1 MKKGLI
7 KAVTLAVIFILT
19 LIISGRF
26 MDQNQADLTTEMG
39 QAVLPVI
46 TLYYDDMR
54 INELHGYT
62 VQMNAAG
69 MRDTITPVSGNK
81 EIALRIR
88 TYGYEID
95 EVSYEI
101 RSIDGKRLISDGAL
115 ATTLEKE
122 EHMKAS
128 IPVQSLLEQEK
139 EYILTLRLKQ
149 GDDICYYYTRI
160 ADDRDCYVKESMEF
174 ALKVNDLTF
183 SDIPDELST
192 YWEPDVSGDNSTL
205 HKVTIN
211 SSLTQANWADFE
223 CSRLTSL
230 VPSVKEMNL
239 SYNVIILN
247 YVVTAKGESGELEY
261 FNVEE
266 RYRIRYTSERMYL
279 LNFERIMNQIFNG
292 ENDFLYENFLQLGIR
307 SREVEY
313 MQNETGSVTCFVQE
327 GDLWSYNQN
336 TNRLAE
342 VFSFRGH
349 EGIDARENY
358 MQHDIRILDIN
369 EAGDTDYVVYGYMN
383 RGIHEGKAGIS
394 FMHYDN
400 LTNMN
405 EEKLFISFDK
415 SFEVLKAELGKMLYE
430 NTEGSIYLLFDGTA
444 YCADA
449 SSLDMKVIAS
459 DLNDNTCAVSES
471 NRYFAWIGDK
481 ASRKINIMDLET
493 GNIEQVSVK
502 KGRKLKV
509 LGFLGEDL
517 VYGLTKDENKKN
529 ITAGM
534 EQTPMYALRIVSGS
548 DTELLKKYQKSGYYI
563 SNVEFVDGVLIIHR
577 LILGE
582 GGYTQT
588 QQDSI
593 VNRNQDTSELEVI
606 HTTVTERRQTQVQLV
621 LPESEP
627 DSQPVYVAARLV
639 MNREDRETSLKSEQ
653 EKQSYFAYAWGKVEK
668 VSTDLSEAIRSAD
681 ENLGV
686 VVDNEQNYIWN
697 RARKSIVMPLDVE
710 ISDADAS
717 GTPVE
722 KCVSAM
728 LKNEGVEV
736 DVGGLLDQGQTI
748 QEIMES
754 LLSGRKVL
762 NIMGCSLTQILYY
775 VGCGTPVMAVADAGQ
790 VVLVTGYDAVN
801 VWIYDP
807 GTAQTIKK
815 TIEEAEEEFLAAGGI
830 YMAYQ

>member
-1 MKKGLI
+1 
-7 KAVTLAVIFILT
+7 
-19 LIISGRF
+19 
-26 MDQNQADLTTEMG
+26 
-39 QAVLPVI
+39 
-46 TLYYDDMR
+46 
-54 INELHGYT
+54 
-62 VQMNAAG
+62 
-69 MRDTITPVSGNK
+69 
-81 EIALRIR
+81 
-88 TYGYEID
+88 
-95 EVSYEI
+95 
-101 RSIDGKRLISDGAL
+101 
-115 ATTLEKE
+115 
-122 EHMKAS
+122 
-128 IPVQSLLEQEK
+128 
-139 EYILTLRLKQ
+139 
-149 GDDICYYYTRI
+149 
-160 ADDRDCYVKESMEF
+160 
-174 ALKVNDLTF
+174 
-183 SDIPDELST
+183 
-192 YWEPDVSGDNSTL
+192 
-205 HKVTIN
+205 
-211 SSLTQANWADFE
+211 
-223 CSRLTSL
+223 
-230 VPSVKEMNL
+230 
-239 SYNVIILN
+239 
-247 YVVTAKGESGELEY
+247 
-261 FNVEE
+261 
-266 RYRIRYTSERMYL
+266 
-279 LNFERIMNQIFNG
+279 
-292 ENDFLYENFLQLGIR
+292 
-307 SREVEY
+307 
-313 MQNETGSVTCFVQE
+313 
-327 GDLWSYNQN
+327 
-336 TNRLAE
+336 
-342 VFSFRGH
+342 
-349 EGIDARENY
+349 
-358 MQHDIRILDIN
+358 
-369 EAGDTDYVVYGYMN
+369 
-383 RGIHEGKAGIS
+383 
-394 FMHYDN
+394 
-400 LTNMN
+400 
-405 EEKLFISFDK
+405 
-415 SFEVLKAELGKMLYE
+415 
-430 NTEGSIYLLFDGTA
+430 
-444 YCADA
+444 
-449 SSLDMKVIAS
+449 
-459 DLNDNTCAVSES
+459 
-471 NRYFAWIGDK
+471 
-481 ASRKINIMDLET
+481 MDLET

-681 ENLGV
+681 ENMGV

-807 GTAQTIKK
+807 GTGGNRHLSHSTVKVSYL
-815 TIEEAEEEFLAAGGI
+815 AEPALCGQKYTKQRSKENDRQRGCISFCGSYYSPGGHYRHRKYCGRSYRYGIRRSGSAGLDVDI
-830 YMAYQ
+830 SLLRFVIQIQ